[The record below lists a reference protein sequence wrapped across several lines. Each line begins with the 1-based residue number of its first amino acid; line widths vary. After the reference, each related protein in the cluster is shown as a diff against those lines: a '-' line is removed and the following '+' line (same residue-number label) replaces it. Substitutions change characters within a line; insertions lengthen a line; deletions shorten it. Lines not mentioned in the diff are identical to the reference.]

1 MATFVWIYIC
11 KRFCSCKLFACCS
24 FEENKLDSCSAIRRV
39 PGHLAFLGCSGS
51 LKIVF
56 QRCLFCDSGSY
67 IIYWFLFTLH
77 LENVLSLSRRFR
89 FIIYLNCS
97 LFCDS
102 ASSYIYNTLPP
113 IAIPFYHISETRA
126 LIWRSRFITYLK
138 HGPSFAIPVH
148 HVSTTRPLIC
158 RFRTSSILNTQP
170 RWAIT

>member
-51 LKIVF
+51 LKIVC

-77 LENVLSLSRRFR
+77 LENVPSFGDSGSSYILTVLSFAIPLRHISTTRYLLSRFPSTVYLKHAPSFGDPGPWHIVNTAPLSRFR
-89 FIIYLNCS
+89 FIMYLQ
-97 LFCDS
+97 
-102 ASSYIYNTLPP
+102 
-113 IAIPFYHISETRA
+113 HV
-126 LIWRSRFITYLK
+126 
-138 HGPSFAIPVH
+138 PSFADSVH
-148 HVSTTRPLIC
+148 HLS
-158 RFRTSSILNTQP
+158 
-170 RWAIT
+170 